1 MNASIKLAG
10 EDRALA
16 ANPFLNATVTIP
28 SSCAKCLS
36 SADNF
41 AHHASAFLSWAL
53 LTDTICVFVFLF
65 CLVFIFA
72 PTLQEG
78 GCHPWTP
85 HQRNFQKLIHKAS
98 VLCPSLCA
106 TKGTTNGEML
116 RPRP

>member
-1 MNASIKLAG
+1 MNASIKLAD

-16 ANPFLNATVTIP
+16 ANPFLNVSVTIP

-41 AHHASAFLSWAL
+41 AHQASAFLSRAL

-72 PTLQEG
+72 LHSTKPGVPSFDTPT
-78 GCHPWTP
+78 
-85 HQRNFQKLIHKAS
+85 QKLIHN
-98 VLCPSLCA
+98 SLRTFWEA
-106 TKGTTNGEML
+106 
-116 RPRP
+116 